1 MKLYFMLFSLAGS
14 ILLYD
19 EKSEG
24 FYMMLFSIMV
34 PTGYFLYRYR
44 MKEYMKR
51 QLLRNSIAQDLH
63 DQIGSTLSS
72 LSVYSKVAKV
82 YQQQH
87 EDDKLIEVLHTIGDT
102 ANETIMEMSDI
113 VWAINPKNDQMDSII
128 HKIEAFAIPLCTAR
142 NIKFS
147 FTCDTRVSKLT
158 LEMSARKNLYLIL
171 KECLNNAIKH
181 SMCDTLTIDMRLNE
195 YYIETVI
202 VDNGIGYNT
211 NEEAADGLGSREGNG
226 LTNIQSRAKELGARL
241 QIDSRAGEGT
251 RINLVFGL

>member
-44 MKEYMKR
+44 MKEFMKR

-82 YQQQH
+82 YQQQNQ
-87 EDDKLIEVLHTIGDT
+87 EEKLIEVLHTIGDT

-128 HKIEAFAIPLCTAR
+128 QKIEAFAIPLCTAR
-142 NIKFS
+142 NISFS
-147 FTCDTRVSKLT
+147 FTCDSKVSKLT

-171 KECLNNAIKH
+171 KECVNNAIKH
-181 SMCDTLTIDMRLNE
+181 SMCDALTIDMRMNE
-195 YYIETVI
+195 YYIETWI
-202 VDNGIGYNT
+202 ADNGIGYHSDDV
-211 NEEAADGLGSREGNG
+211 AAGRLREGNG
-226 LTNIQSRAKELGARL
+226 LTNIHSRAKELDARL
-241 QIDSRAGEGT
+241 QIDSRLGQGT